1 MGALII
7 PMSHNVC
14 IMFFDIYPAV
24 PHYLVCKVSVFGNA
38 QRIYHTATAVVLHS
52 AVVGLCVAEDD
63 FGTARVYTAAHAWAF
78 TPVVVPAAY
87 PFYGQL
93 VLILVVGT
101 GILLGG
107 CGVGDGGVVSGVT
120 FAMQGKPD
128 AAVICLIASG
138 VCDMFDGTVART
150 AKRNDMQKA
159 FGIQIDSLADVMS
172 FGLLP
177 AAIGYCLFDL
187 SGNSSTF
194 ATVLTVGICSIYVLC
209 GLMRLAWFNATE
221 EEMQARCEKRT
232 YYVGLPITVASLIL
246 SVAYFIIAG
255 MEHVSC
261 IYTSLLMVLAIAF
274 ISKFHMPK
282 VKLQYVVVVAFV
294 GLGVILLA
302 LHSRGVF

>member
-1 MGALII
+1 M
-7 PMSHNVC
+7 
-14 IMFFDIYPAV
+14 
-24 PHYLVCKVSVFGNA
+24 VS
-38 QRIYHTATAVVLHS
+38 S
-52 AVVGLCVAEDD
+52 
-63 FGTARVYTAAHAWAF
+63 F
-78 TPVVVPAAY
+78 T
-87 PFYGQL
+87 
-93 VLILVVGT
+93 
-101 GILLGG
+101 
-107 CGVGDGGVVSGVT
+107 GVT
-120 FAMQGKPD
+120 FALRGKPD
-128 AAVICLIASG
+128 AAVICLIISG

-209 GLMRLAWFNATE
+209 GLMRLAWFNVTE
-221 EEMQARCEKRT
+221 EEMQARGEKRT

-246 SVAYFIIAG
+246 SVTYFIIAG

-282 VKLQYVVVVAFV
+282 VKLKYVVVVAFA